1 MPRKFLVELFSGT
14 GSVGAEARKRG
25 WDVLSVDADRKTGA
39 DVVAD
44 VLHWDYKSVPV
55 PDLVWAS
62 PPCQT
67 YSVAAAWV
75 KHREPKTGN
84 PLSPAAREA
93 DHLLRKL
100 LSILRYW
107 QRRNPEMKFILE
119 NPRGF
124 MRTRAELRGLHRST
138 TSYNQYGWPIQ
149 KPTDF
154 WSNFE
159 LRLKPVRSNR
169 SLGKSPLTVGTDN
182 GAILKRLSRK
192 SSRSS
197 KSSSAALTRSLYQ
210 IPPKLV
216 STILDQMVWRKGL

>member
-1 MPRKFLVELFSGT
+1 MKRPFLVELFSGT

-25 WDVLSVDADRKTGA
+25 WEVLSVDADPKTEA
-39 DVVAD
+39 DVVVD
-44 VLHWDYKSVPV
+44 VLRWDYKSVRV

-67 YSVAAAWV
+67 YSIAAAWV

-84 PLSPAAREA
+84 PLSQAAKAA

-100 LSILRYW
+100 LTILRYW
-107 QRRNPEMKFILE
+107 LQRNPNLKFVIE

-124 MRTRAELRGLHRST
+124 MRTRAELEGLHRST

-159 LRLKPVRSNR
+159 LHLKPARSNK
-169 SLGKSPLTVGTDN
+169 SLGKRALTVGTDN
-182 GAILKRLSRK
+182 GAILKQLSGKSRR

-197 KSSSAALTRSLYQ
+197 SATLTRSLYQ

-216 STILDQMVWRKGL
+216 ATILNQMA